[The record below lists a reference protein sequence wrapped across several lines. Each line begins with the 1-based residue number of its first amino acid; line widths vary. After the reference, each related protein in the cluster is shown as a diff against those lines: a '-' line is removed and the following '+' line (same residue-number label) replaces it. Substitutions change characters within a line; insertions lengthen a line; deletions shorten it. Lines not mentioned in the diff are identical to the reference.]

1 MLFRS
6 VSARR
11 ARASHPGPWTPT
23 PTPARAAAPCL
34 PLIRREVGA
43 PWEPTDMVAPVCPGF
58 PSDTERGG
66 PPEVDPGGGSLT
78 PMGLLWSEAVWGAL
92 GSLSAH
98 GQHVHPQ
105 KTGNH
110 PEEAGG
116 FREEVLGLRS
126 GSCGRQLAPGSTG
139 RARRQGASRR
149 RGTCFHP
156 VRPSTGKVLLK

>member
-1 MLFRS
+1 
-6 VSARR
+6 
-11 ARASHPGPWTPT
+11 
-23 PTPARAAAPCL
+23 
-34 PLIRREVGA
+34 
-43 PWEPTDMVAPVCPGF
+43 MVAPVCPGF

-156 VRPSTGKVLLK
+156 VRPSTPGLTPTLLALLGQPEGPAWDPRAVGLDRTGREVWL